1 MSFSYYLNFILFLSL
16 FKIFYP
22 RVDSKRVKPV
32 IGIYGNSY
40 PENDDEQFINGTYY
54 PLSYVYWLE
63 SVGVEVMAI
72 HYWYSFDIIDEI
84 LNKVN
89 GILFLGGGRKM
100 HKNGTWE
107 IKAKYIMDFSLE
119 NQLPIWGTCQ
129 GFQLLAILLSDN
141 YTFLRNVFD
150 DNNILHGQEITDY
163 TKSSKMYHLFTE
175 KDFNILQYGNS
186 TIYNHREGFFL
197 EDFYREKRLNELFI
211 VTGISEDKNG
221 LKFINSF
228 EGKNDSIKIFATQ
241 FHPEKNPYKRNNYIL
256 EQNIDSLKVSQLL
269 VMSFYEEVKKNKNKF
284 DSSSNK
290 EGDRAQFDFFDTKI
304 GMPNCNFDRN
314 SETCYYYKRKEYS
327 IE

>member
-1 MSFSYYLNFILFLSL
+1 MNFILFLSL

>member
-150 DNNILHGQEITDY
+150 DNNILHGQEITNY